1 MKGEIIMNFHELAN
15 IFPMLGE
22 EELKELCADMEKN
35 GLTDPIIVYEGKVLD
50 GRNRAT
56 ACEMLGIKP
65 KTVEYTGND
74 PLAFVLSKNLHRRHL
89 NESQR
94 AVIAATLATM
104 RQGERTDLPTFG
116 KFAEGSQ
123 DIETKEVTAQNCAIS
138 QQTAAK
144 MLNVSE
150 RQVRNATKLRKEAA
164 PEVIQQVKEGK
175 KSLHAALSER
185 KAKPTEKPR
194 RKTIA
199 QEPETEEL
207 QFLKIPL
214 PFRHETAYPVFD
226 KAFRH
231 EDEKIRNRIIAEM
244 EALASAI
251 HNLND

>member
-1 MKGEIIMNFHELAN
+1 
-15 IFPMLGE
+15 MLGE

-35 GLTDPIIVYEGKVLD
+35 GLTDPITVYEGKILD

-65 KTVEYTGND
+65 KTIEYTGND

-89 NESQR
+89 TVSQR
-94 AVIAATLATM
+94 AVIAVEIANMQHGGNNKKQDANLHLAKPLTNQKLE
-104 RQGERTDLPTFG
+104 QGNPCNEENR
-116 KFAEGSQ
+116 
-123 DIETKEVTAQNCAIS
+123 IS
-138 QQTAAK
+138 QAQAAK
-144 MLNVSE
+144 AMNVSQRSVASAE
-150 RQVRNATKLRKEAA
+150 KLRKEAA

-185 KAKPTEKPR
+185 KPKPTEKPR

-199 QEPETEEL
+199 QEPETEEP